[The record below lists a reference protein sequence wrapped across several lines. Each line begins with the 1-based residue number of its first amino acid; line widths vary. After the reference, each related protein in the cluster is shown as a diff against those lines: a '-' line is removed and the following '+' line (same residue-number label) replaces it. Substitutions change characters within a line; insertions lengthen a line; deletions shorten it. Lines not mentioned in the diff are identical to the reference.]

1 MIEREMVGR
10 MIRRGA
16 YLAPLV
22 IAGAWLFGSWHWGL
36 SAAVGLSMTLFNLWL
51 SARIIGGVAET
62 NPQLLLPAGL
72 AAFGVGLAALTGIAL
87 GLQAL
92 DLVSFPVTGIV
103 LVSSHLLLVL
113 WEASGA
119 AYAPPGPQGE
129 SDRSKLRPSAKL
141 PAKTRS

>member
-1 MIEREMVGR
+1 MIEREMAGR

-16 YLAPLV
+16 YVAPLI
-22 IAGAWLFGSWHWGL
+22 IAGAWLFGSWQWGL

-51 SARIIGGVAET
+51 SARIIGGVAEN

-119 AYAPPGPQGE
+119 YAAAAPE
-129 SDRSKLRPSAKL
+129 SKSDRSKLHAPAKL